1 MSDEYVT
8 PEQAALYKQWK
19 RGENKPK
26 VTRAHARKEVRTLKR
41 QYKDELI
48 LREHLQDDIAEVE
61 KDIKELVGIKKEI
74 AVSAAQRA
82 QLLMQ
87 VEIDT
92 TELTEMDRA
101 NAVEKLLRI
110 TQIMPGV
117 NPDENRGPG
126 GLSQQAQQVLVNIRQ
141 DFGKIEAKT
150 LVDAIVSEDVTEKI
164 SNRETETEIQQD
176 PSNGTTTG

>member
-61 KDIKELVGIKKEI
+61 KHGELEGRRQTIV
-74 AVSAAQRA
+74 
-82 QLLMQ
+82 
-87 VEIDT
+87 
-92 TELTEMDRA
+92 LT
-101 NAVEKLLRI
+101 
-110 TQIMPGV
+110 
-117 NPDENRGPG
+117 
-126 GLSQQAQQVLVNIRQ
+126 
-141 DFGKIEAKT
+141 GK
-150 LVDAIVSEDVTEKI
+150 
-164 SNRETETEIQQD
+164 
-176 PSNGTTTG
+176 